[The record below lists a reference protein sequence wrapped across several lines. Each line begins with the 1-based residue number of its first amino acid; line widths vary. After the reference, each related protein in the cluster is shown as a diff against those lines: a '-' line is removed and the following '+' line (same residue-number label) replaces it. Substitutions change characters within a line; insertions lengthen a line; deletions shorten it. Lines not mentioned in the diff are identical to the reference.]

1 MSNKPFQTFTL
12 QELLDEGVISE
23 ADITKF
29 RKRRDRQLKKIAKET
44 RAAEV
49 LTRVGEAFHE
59 LTKEG
64 NPTKH
69 RAVWE
74 KVGREAHS
82 RDEVLDALRTLR
94 DNGEARTYKLSNN
107 NFQIFWAQP
116 LPVVEEADA
125 DEEAPLAIPG
135 VDEV

>member
-1 MSNKPFQTFTL
+1 MSTPIHSLTVKQ
-12 QELLDEGVISE
+12 LLDAKVIKAE
-23 ADITKF
+23 DVARF
-29 RKRRDRQLKKIAKET
+29 EKRLARLAKKEAKEA

-49 LTRVGEAFHE
+49 LTKVGEAFHE

-69 RAVWE
+69 RAIWE
-74 KVGREAHS
+74 KVGREAQS

-125 DEEAPLAIPG
+125 DAEALAVIPG

>member
-1 MSNKPFQTFTL
+1 MSTNIHSLTVK
-12 QELLDEGVISE
+12 ELLDAKVIKAE
-23 ADITKF
+23 DVARF
-29 RKRRDRQLKKIAKET
+29 EKRLARLVKKEAKEA

-49 LTRVGEAFHE
+49 LTKVGEAFHE

-69 RAVWE
+69 RAIWE

-82 RDEVLDALRTLR
+82 RDEVLDALRSLR

-116 LPVVEEADA
+116 LPAVEEADA
-125 DEEAPLAIPG
+125 DAEALAVIPG

>member
-1 MSNKPFQTFTL
+1 MSNKPFQNFTI
-12 QELLDEGVISE
+12 QELLDEG
-23 ADITKF
+23 DITEAEIAKF
-29 RKRRDRQLKKIAKET
+29 RKRRERRIKRTAKET

-64 NPTKH
+64 KPTKH

-116 LPVVEEADA
+116 LPPVEEADV
-125 DEEAPLAIPG
+125 EAEALVTIPG

>member
-12 QELLDEGVISE
+12 QELLDEGVITE

-49 LTRVGEAFHE
+49 LTRGEAFHE

-64 NPTKH
+64 KPTKH

-116 LPVVEEADA
+116 LPPVEEADV
-125 DEEAPLAIPG
+125 EAEALVTIPG

>member
-1 MSNKPFQTFTL
+1 MSFNQKTL
-12 QELLDEGVISE
+12 QELVDSGVITA
-23 ADITKF
+23 ADVAKF
-29 RKRRDRQLKKIAKET
+29 EKRLARLDKKAAKEA

-64 NPTKH
+64 MPTKH

-116 LPVVEEADA
+116 LPVVEEADEDA
-125 DEEAPLAIPG
+125 DAEAPVAIPG

>member
-1 MSNKPFQTFTL
+1 MLTPIHSLTVKQ
-12 QELLDEGVISE
+12 LLDAKVIKAE
-23 ADITKF
+23 DVDRF
-29 RKRRDRQLKKIAKET
+29 EKRLARLAKKEAKEA

-49 LTRVGEAFHE
+49 LTKVGEAFHE

-69 RAVWE
+69 RAIWE

-82 RDEVLDALRTLR
+82 RDEVLDALRSLR

-116 LPVVEEADA
+116 LPAVEEADA
-125 DEEAPLAIPG
+125 DAEALVVIPG

>member
-1 MSNKPFQTFTL
+1 MSTNIHSLTVK
-12 QELLDEGVISE
+12 ELLDAKVIKAE
-23 ADITKF
+23 DVARF
-29 RKRRDRQLKKIAKET
+29 EKRLARLVKKEAKEA

-49 LTRVGEAFHE
+49 LTKVGEAFHE

-69 RAVWE
+69 RAIWE

-82 RDEVLDALRTLR
+82 RDEVLDALRSLR

-116 LPVVEEADA
+116 LPAVEEADTDA
-125 DEEAPLAIPG
+125 EALAVIPG

>member
-1 MSNKPFQTFTL
+1 MSTPIHSLTVKQ
-12 QELLDEGVISE
+12 LLDAKVIKAE
-23 ADITKF
+23 DVARF
-29 RKRRDRQLKKIAKET
+29 EKRLARLDKKAAKEA

-94 DNGEARTYKLSNN
+94 VNGEARTYKLSNN

-125 DEEAPLAIPG
+125 DAEALAVIPG

>member
-1 MSNKPFQTFTL
+1 MSTPIHSLTVKQ
-12 QELLDEGVISE
+12 LLDAKVIKAE
-23 ADITKF
+23 DVARF
-29 RKRRDRQLKKIAKET
+29 EKRLARLDKKAAKEA

-49 LTRVGEAFHE
+49 LTKVGEAFHE

-94 DNGEARTYKLSNN
+94 VNGEARTYKLSNN

-125 DEEAPLAIPG
+125 DAEALAVIPG

>member
-1 MSNKPFQTFTL
+1 MLTPIHSLTVKQ
-12 QELLDEGVISE
+12 LLDAKVIKAE
-23 ADITKF
+23 DVDRF
-29 RKRRDRQLKKIAKET
+29 EKRLARLAKKEAKEA

-49 LTRVGEAFHE
+49 LTKVGDAFHE

-69 RAVWE
+69 RAIWE

-82 RDEVLDALRTLR
+82 RDEVLDALRSLR

-116 LPVVEEADA
+116 LPTVEEADA
-125 DEEAPLAIPG
+125 DAEALAVIPG

>member
-1 MSNKPFQTFTL
+1 MSTPIHSLTVKQ
-12 QELLDEGVISE
+12 LLDAKVIKAE
-23 ADITKF
+23 DVARF
-29 RKRRDRQLKKIAKET
+29 EKRLARLAKKEAKEA

-49 LTRVGEAFHE
+49 LTKVGEAFHE

-69 RAVWE
+69 RAIWE

-116 LPVVEEADA
+116 LPVVEEDDADA
-125 DEEAPLAIPG
+125 EALAVIPG

>member
-1 MSNKPFQTFTL
+1 MSTNIHSLTVKQ
-12 QELLDEGVISE
+12 LLDAKVIKAE
-23 ADITKF
+23 DVARF
-29 RKRRDRQLKKIAKET
+29 EKRLARLAKKEAKEA
-44 RAAEV
+44 RAAAV
-49 LTRVGEAFHE
+49 LTKVGEAFHE

-69 RAVWE
+69 RAIWE

-82 RDEVLDALRTLR
+82 RDEVLDALRSLR

-125 DEEAPLAIPG
+125 DAEALAVIPG

>member
-1 MSNKPFQTFTL
+1 MSTNIHSLTVK
-12 QELLDEGVISE
+12 ELLDAKVIKAE
-23 ADITKF
+23 DVARF
-29 RKRRDRQLKKIAKET
+29 EKRLARIAKKEAKEA

-49 LTRVGEAFHE
+49 LTKVGEAFHE

-69 RAVWE
+69 RAIWE

-82 RDEVLDALRTLR
+82 RDEVLDALRSLR

-116 LPVVEEADA
+116 LPAVEEADTDA
-125 DEEAPLAIPG
+125 EALAVIPG